1 MARRVFFSFHFKNDA
16 WRASQ
21 VRNMGVVEGDKPISD
36 NDWETVKKGGDK
48 AIEKWIED
56 QLAGKSC
63 TIVLVGSETSKRP
76 WIKHEIKR
84 SWVLG
89 KGLLGICIHNLKDQ
103 DGNKSSKGANPF
115 DEFTID
121 GKPMSNYVTLYDPPY
136 QDSQMVYDH
145 IKSNIGTWTEKAI
158 TARNG

>member
-1 MARRVFFSFHFKNDA
+1 MGRRTFFSFHFDNDS

-56 QLAGKSC
+56 QLAGKSA
-63 TIVLVGSETSKRP
+63 TIVLVGSKTSERP

-84 SWVLG
+84 SWELG
-89 KGLLGICIHNLKDQ
+89 KGMLGICVHNLKDQ
-103 DGNKSSKGANPF
+103 AGQQCNRGPNPF
-115 DEFTID
+115 DNWKVN
-121 GKPMSNYVTLYDPPY
+121 GKLMSNYVTLYDPPFK
-136 QDSQMVYDH
+136 DSQSVYNH
-145 IKSNIGTWTEKAI
+145 IKNNIASWVEQAI
-158 TARNG
+158 TDRS

>member
-1 MARRVFFSFHFKNDA
+1 MGRRVFFSFHFDNDA

-56 QLAGKSC
+56 QLNGKSC
-63 TIVLVGSETSKRP
+63 TVVLVGSDTSRRP

-84 SWVLG
+84 SWELK
-89 KGLLGICIHNLKDQ
+89 KGLLGIYIHNLKDQ
-103 DGNKSSKGANPF
+103 DGKQSMKGGNPF
-115 DEFTID
+115 DSWNVD
-121 GKPMSNYVTLYDPPY
+121 GKPMSNYVKVYDPPY
-136 QDSQMVYDH
+136 QDSQSVYEY
-145 IKSNIGTWTEKAI
+145 IKSNIGSWVEKAV
-158 TARNG
+158 ADRS